1 MASTTSVLL
10 PLIVPTFHVAIRS
23 LRGTDAGDTG
33 VEVRLLSLVVLG
45 RESLALIKALFAL
58 TLSTTAAISPA
69 KSLLAVKSSLVS

>member
-45 RESLALIKALFAL
+45 R
-58 TLSTTAAISPA
+58 
-69 KSLLAVKSSLVS
+69 KSLP